1 MTRVKSIISIN
12 LKNVFR
18 KPESF
23 HHKSELITIIKYSL
37 LFIFLFTE
45 LSSAQFYYF
54 GRNKVQYEDFDWKIL
69 RTRHFNIY
77 YYGEMETIAEIG
89 AYYAEE
95 IYDEL
100 KVRLNHVVTR
110 KIPLIFYNTS
120 IHFQQTNITPGLIP
134 EGVGGF
140 FEFLKG
146 RVVLPS
152 TGSLKDFRHV
162 IRHELVHVFM
172 TNKIYR
178 TLSDHRIP
186 PDALPPLW
194 FVEGLAEYLS
204 TEVDAQAEM
213 VMRDAV
219 INNYFVGIKDIYAI
233 YGSFLMY
240 KEGQSFLEFVDE
252 VYGKEKIPLMVEN
265 FWMYKNF
272 NNLLEY
278 LLGKTIEEIDDEW
291 LYWLRK
297 KYYPLFDEKL
307 PHNIGAKKLTEK
319 GFYFS
324 PVHLNIK
331 GKDFVY
337 SSANRDGYSSI
348 YRIELDE
355 KFNAKDSPE
364 LVLRGE
370 KTDEFESFH
379 LFQSAIDVSAEGL
392 LAFVTKSGATDV
404 IHFLNTADNKLNKSF
419 QRDYLISISSP
430 KFSSDGNKITFQAVD
445 QKGFSD
451 IYVYH
456 IISDSLDR
464 ITNDY
469 YDDKSPVFGRNDKEI
484 IFTSDRTA
492 GRINRK
498 YNLFS
503 IDKYSKRISY
513 LTYIDA
519 NISSPVISPD
529 NNEIYFTSDV
539 DGVRNIWKMDYKPDN
554 EKPASIRRVSRFFT
568 SSFDPS
574 FIANNKLIFTGFEK
588 FSFQIYSL
596 DLNNINSD
604 SILTVA
610 MDFSGAGGKWHHKF
624 LSAFSEREK
633 LEYEKDYTLD
643 YAAGLVSTDPVFGT
657 QGGAIF
663 SLSDILGD
671 DKYFFLLYNTANV
684 QSDFLKSFNVAIE
697 RLDLS
702 KRVNYGYGVFHFSG
716 RRYDIRDSDEYY
728 YERIFGGFFRFNYP
742 LSKFQRIE
750 ALASLANSD
759 KEVFAGIR
767 QRKALLLTN
776 SVSFVHDNSLWGPS
790 GPLDGSRLLL
800 LLGYTSDIK
809 FSNVNYFSF
818 IADLRH
824 YYRLGLTTSIAGRLG
839 FFYNEGKEARRYF
852 MGGSWDLRGW
862 PRWSIR
868 GEKMWL
874 SSLELRFPLID
885 VLYIKF
891 PFMGL
896 GFVGIRGAAFF
907 DAGSAWDNDY
917 KTTYG
922 SVGGGVRLNLFGVLV
937 LRYDIGKKIENNFTN
952 FQPGLFYQFFFGWD
966 F

>member
-1 MTRVKSIISIN
+1 M
-12 LKNVFR
+12 
-18 KPESF
+18 
-23 HHKSELITIIKYSL
+23 
-37 LFIFLFTE
+37 
-45 LSSAQFYYF
+45 
-54 GRNKVQYEDFDWKIL
+54 QYEDFDWKVL
-69 RTRHFNIY
+69 RTKHFNIY

-89 AYYAEE
+89 AFYAEE

-134 EGVGGF
+134 DGVGGF

-152 TGSLKDFRHV
+152 NGSLKEFRHV

-204 TEVDAQAEM
+204 TDIDAQAEM

-219 INNYFVGIKDIYAI
+219 INNYFVGLKDIFSI

-265 FWMYKNF
+265 FWMYRSF
-272 NNLLEY
+272 NTLLEY
-278 LLGKTIEEIDDEW
+278 ILGKTIEEIDNEW

-297 KYYPLFDEKL
+297 KYYPLFNEKM
-307 PHNIGAKKLTEK
+307 PHNIGAKKLTES

-324 PVHLNIK
+324 PVHLRIK
-331 GKDFVY
+331 DKDY
-337 SSANRDGYSSI
+337 IYTSANRDGYSSI

-355 KFNAKDSPE
+355 SLNEKNSPE
-364 LVLRGE
+364 LILRGE
-370 KTDEFESFH
+370 KTDELESFH
-379 LFQSAIDVSAEGL
+379 LFRSAIDISSEGL

-404 IHFLNTADNKLNKSF
+404 IHFMSTATNQITNTF
-419 QRDYLISISSP
+419 QQNYLVSISSP
-430 KFSSDGNKITFQAVD
+430 KFNSNGNKITFHAVD

-451 IYVYH
+451 IYIYN
-456 IISDSLDR
+456 IMTDSLDR
-464 ITNDY
+464 LTNDY
-469 YDDKSPVFGRNDKEI
+469 YDDKDPAFGIHDDTI
-484 IFTSDRTA
+484 IFSSDRTS
-492 GRINRK
+492 GRIEKK

-503 IDKYSKRISY
+503 INTNSKSISY
-513 LTYIDA
+513 LTYLDA
-519 NISSPVISPD
+519 NVSSPILSPKK
-529 NNEIYFTSDV
+529 NEIFFAADI
-539 DGVRNIWKMDYKPDN
+539 DGVRNIWKMDYLNTGIKTD
-554 EKPASIRRVSRFFT
+554 SIKRVSRFFT
-568 SSFDPS
+568 SSFDHR
-574 FIANNKLIFTGFEK
+574 FIEQDKLIFTGFEK
-588 FSFQIYSL
+588 FSFHIYQYDLESL
-596 DLNNINSD
+596 KPEET
-604 SILTVA
+604 LTIA
-610 MDFSGAGGKWHHKF
+610 MDFNGAEGKWYYSSITA
-624 LSAFSEREK
+624 SAEKEK
-633 LEYEKDYTLD
+633 LQYEKEYTLD

-657 QGGAIF
+657 QGGAIL

-671 DKYFFLLYNTANV
+671 DKYYLLLYNTANV
-684 QSDFLKSFNVAIE
+684 QSDFLKSFNVALE

-702 KRVNYGYGVFHFSG
+702 KRVNFGYGVFHFSG
-716 RRYDIRDSDEYY
+716 RRYDIRDTDEYY

-742 LSKFQRIE
+742 ISKFQRIE

-759 KEVFAGIR
+759 KEVFAGLR
-767 QRKALLLTN
+767 ERKALLLTN
-776 SVSFVHDNSLWGPS
+776 SISFVHDNSLWGSS

-809 FSNVNYFSF
+809 FSNVNYFSV
-818 IADLRH
+818 IADMRH
-824 YYRLGLTTSIAGRLG
+824 YFRIGLTTNIAARLGL
-839 FFYNEGKEARRYF
+839 FYNEGKEARRYF

-885 VLYIKF
+885 VLYVKF
-891 PFMGL
+891 PFFGL
-896 GFVGIRGAAFF
+896 GFMGIRGAAFF
-907 DAGSAWDNDY
+907 DAGSAWDTDY

-922 SVGGGVRLNLFGVLV
+922 SIGTGIRFNLFGVLV
-937 LRYDIGKKIENNFTN
+937 LRYDIGKKIENNFSSL
-952 FQPGLFYQFFFGWD
+952 QQGLFYQFFFGWD

>member
-1 MTRVKSIISIN
+1 MTEFS
-12 LKNVFR
+12 
-18 KPESF
+18 
-23 HHKSELITIIKYSL
+23 T
-37 LFIFLFTE
+37 
-45 LSSAQFYYF
+45 AQFYYF
-54 GRNKVQYEDFDWKIL
+54 GRNKVQYEDFDWKVL

-89 AYYAEE
+89 AFYAEE

-134 EGVGGF
+134 DGVGGF

-152 TGSLKDFRHV
+152 NGSLKEFRHV

-204 TEVDAQAEM
+204 TDIDAQAEM

-219 INNYFVGIKDIYAI
+219 INNYFVGIKDIFSI

-252 VYGKEKIPLMVEN
+252 FYGKEKIPLMVEN
-265 FWMYKNF
+265 FWMYRNF

-278 LLGKTIEEIDDEW
+278 LLGKTIEEIDNEW
-291 LYWLRK
+291 VYWLRK
-297 KYYPLFDEKL
+297 KYYPLFSEKL

-324 PVHLNIK
+324 PVHYKIK
-331 GKDFVY
+331 DKDY
-337 SSANRDGYSSI
+337 IYTSANIDGYSSL
-348 YRIELDE
+348 YRIEMDE
-355 KFNAKDSPE
+355 KLNAKNSPE
-364 LVLRGE
+364 LILRGE
-370 KTDEFESFH
+370 KTDELESFH
-379 LFQSAIDVSAEGL
+379 LFRSAIDISSGGL

-404 IHFLNTADNKLNKSF
+404 IHFMSTVTNQISRTF
-419 QRDYLISISSP
+419 QRNYLLSISSP
-430 KFSSDGNKITFQAVD
+430 KFNSNGSKVTFQAVD

-451 IYVYH
+451 IYVYN
-456 IISDSLDR
+456 ILTDSLDR
-464 ITNDY
+464 LTNDY
-469 YDDKSPVFGRNDKEI
+469 YDDKDPVFGTNDDTI
-484 IFTSDRTA
+484 IFSSDRTA
-492 GRINRK
+492 GRIEGT

-503 IDKYSKRISY
+503 VNTESKRISY
-513 LTYIDA
+513 LTYLDA
-519 NISSPVISPD
+519 NVSSPVLSPEED
-529 NNEIYFTSDV
+529 EIYFTADI
-539 DGVRNIWKMDYKPDN
+539 DGVRNIWKMNYFENGTKAD
-554 EKPASIRRVSRFFT
+554 SVTRVSRFFT
-568 SSFDPS
+568 SSFDQS
-574 FIANNKLIFTGFEK
+574 FLANDKLIFTGFEK
-588 FSFQIYSL
+588 FSFHIYLL
-596 DLNNINSD
+596 DLNNTYQD
-604 SILTVA
+604 SVLSVN
-610 MDFSGAGGKWHHKF
+610 MDFNGAGGKWFYSNITAAAEK
-624 LSAFSEREK
+624 EK
-633 LEYEKDYTLD
+633 LEYEKEYTLD

-671 DKYFFLLYNTANV
+671 DKYFLLLYNTANV
-684 QSDFLKSFNVAIE
+684 QSDFLKSFNVALE

-702 KRVNYGYGVFHFSG
+702 KRVNFGYGVFHFSG
-716 RRYDIRDSDEYY
+716 RRYDIRDTDEYY

-742 LSKFQRIE
+742 ISKFQRIE

-759 KEVFAGIR
+759 KEVFAGIKE
-767 QRKALLLTN
+767 RKALLLTN

-790 GPLDGSRLLL
+790 GPLDGSRLLF

-809 FSNVNYFSF
+809 FSNVNYFSV

-824 YYRLGLTTSIAGRLG
+824 YQRIGLTTTIAGRLG
-839 FFYNEGKEARRYF
+839 LFYNEGKEARRYF

-874 SSLELRFPLID
+874 SSLEFRFPLID
-885 VLYIKF
+885 VLYVKF
-891 PFMGL
+891 PFFGL
-896 GFVGIRGAAFF
+896 GFMGIRGAAFF
-907 DAGSAWDNDY
+907 DAGSAWDSEY

-922 SVGGGVRLNLFGVLV
+922 SLGAGIRFNLFGVLV
-937 LRYDIGKKIENNFTN
+937 LRYDIGKKIENNFSN
-952 FQPGLFYQFFFGWD
+952 LQSGLFYQFFFGWD

>member
-1 MTRVKSIISIN
+1 
-12 LKNVFR
+12 
-18 KPESF
+18 
-23 HHKSELITIIKYSL
+23 
-37 LFIFLFTE
+37 
-45 LSSAQFYYF
+45 
-54 GRNKVQYEDFDWKIL
+54 
-69 RTRHFNIY
+69 
-77 YYGEMETIAEIG
+77 METIAEIG

-100 KVRLNHVVTR
+100 KVKLNHVVTR

-152 TGSLKDFRHV
+152 TGSLKEFRHV

-194 FVEGLAEYLS
+194 FVEGLAEYFS
-204 TEVDAQAEM
+204 TDIDAQAEM
-213 VMRDAV
+213 IMRDAV
-219 INNYFVGIKDIYAI
+219 INNYFVGLKDIYNI
-233 YGSFLMY
+233 YGTFLMY
-240 KEGQSFLEFVDE
+240 KEGQSFLEFVGD

-265 FWMYKNF
+265 FWMYRNF
-272 NNLLEY
+272 NELLEY
-278 LLGKTIEEIDDEW
+278 ILGKSIEEIDNEW

-297 KYYPLFDEKL
+297 KYYPLFDEKI
-307 PHNIGAKKLTEK
+307 PHNIGARKLTEK

-324 PVHLNIK
+324 PVHYNIK
-331 GKDFVY
+331 GKDY
-337 SSANRDGYSSI
+337 IYTSANRDGYSSI
-348 YRIELDE
+348 YRIEYDE
-355 KFNAKDSPE
+355 KINSKSSPE
-364 LVLRGE
+364 LILRGE
-370 KTDEFESFH
+370 KTDELESFH
-379 LFQSAIDVSAEGL
+379 LFRSAIDISKDGL

-404 IHFLNTADNKLNKSF
+404 IHFLNLENNQITKTF
-419 QRDYLISISSP
+419 QRDYLLSISSP
-430 KFSSDGNKITFQAVD
+430 KFSSNGSKVTFQAVD

-451 IYVYH
+451 IYVYYMLT
-456 IISDSLDR
+456 DSLDR
-464 ITNDY
+464 LTNDY
-469 YDDKSPVFGRNDKEI
+469 YDDNDPVFGKDDEEI
-484 IFTSDRTA
+484 LFSSDRTA
-492 GRINRK
+492 GEIEKK

-503 IDKYSKRISY
+503 INTANKRINY
-513 LTYIDA
+513 LTYVNA
-519 NISSPVISPD
+519 NVSSPSLSPD
-529 NNEIYFTSDV
+529 GKEIFFTTDY
-539 DGVRNIWKMDYKPDN
+539 DGVRNIWKLAYPVDGGRT
-554 EKPASIRRVSRFFT
+554 ETISRVSRFFT
-568 SSFDPS
+568 SSFDQR
-574 FIANNKLIFTGFEK
+574 FIRDDKLIFTGFEN
-588 FSFQIYSL
+588 FSFHIYSL
-596 DLNNINSD
+596 ELNKTSND
-604 SILTVA
+604 SVLTVS
-610 MDFSGAGGKWHHKF
+610 MDFSGAGGKWYYSGITASTEK
-624 LSAFSEREK
+624 EK
-633 LEYEKDYTLD
+633 LVYEKEYTLD

-663 SLSDILGD
+663 SLSDLLGD
-671 DKYFFLLYNTANV
+671 DKYFLLLYNTANV

-702 KRVNYGYGVFHFSG
+702 KRVNFGYGVFHFSG

-728 YERIFGGFFRFNYP
+728 FERIFGGFFRFNYP
-742 LSKFQRIE
+742 ISKFQRIE
-750 ALASLANSD
+750 AIASLANSD

-776 SVSFVHDNSLWGPS
+776 SVSFVHDNSLWGYS
-790 GPLDGSRLLL
+790 GPLDGSRLLF
-800 LLGYTSDIK
+800 LLGYTSDVK
-809 FSNVNYFSF
+809 FSNVNYFSV
-818 IADLRH
+818 IADIRH
-824 YYRLGLTTSIAGRLG
+824 YYRLGLTTTIAGRLG

-874 SSLELRFPLID
+874 SSLEFRFPLID

-907 DAGSAWDNDY
+907 DAGSAWDTEY

-922 SVGGGVRLNLFGVLV
+922 SVGGGIRFNLFGVLV
-937 LRYDIGKKIENNFTN
+937 LRYDIGKKIEKNFTS

>member
-1 MTRVKSIISIN
+1 MKLIISTN

-18 KPESF
+18 ETYLKVFLKCLS
-23 HHKSELITIIKYSL
+23 LIVFFLVDAGYS
-37 LFIFLFTE
+37 
-45 LSSAQFYYF
+45 QFYYF
-54 GRNKVQYEDFDWKIL
+54 GRNKVQYEDFNWKVL
-69 RTRHFNIY
+69 RTKHFNIY

-89 AYYAEE
+89 AHYAEE
-95 IYDEL
+95 MYDEL
-100 KVRLNHVVTR
+100 KVKLNHVVTR

-152 TGSLKDFRHV
+152 TGSLSEFRHV

-204 TEVDAQAEM
+204 TDVDAQAEM
-213 VMRDAV
+213 IMRDAV
-219 INNYFVGIKDIYAI
+219 INNYFVGLKDIFNI
-233 YGSFLMY
+233 YGTFLMY
-240 KEGQSFLEFVDE
+240 KEGQSFLEFVDD
-252 VYGKEKIPLMVEN
+252 VYGQEKIPLMVEN
-265 FWMYKNF
+265 FWMYRNF
-272 NNLLEY
+272 NDLLEY
-278 LLGKTIEEIDDEW
+278 LLGKSVEEIDNEW
-291 LYWLRK
+291 LFWLRK
-297 KYYPLFDEKL
+297 KYYPLFDEKI
-307 PHNIGAKKLTEK
+307 PHNIGAKKITEK

-324 PVHLNIK
+324 PVHFNIN
-331 GKDFVY
+331 GKDYVY
-337 SSANRDGYSSI
+337 TSANRDGYSSI
-348 YRIELDE
+348 YRIEIDQ
-355 KFNAKDSPE
+355 KKKSISSPE
-364 LVLRGE
+364 LILRGE

-379 LFQSAIDVSAEGL
+379 LFRSAIDVSKDGL

-404 IHFLNTADNKLNKSF
+404 IHFMNLENNKITKTF
-419 QRDYLISISSP
+419 QQDFLLSISSP
-430 KFSSDGNKITFQAVD
+430 KFSYNGSKITFQAVD

-451 IYVYH
+451 IYVYQLLT
-456 IISDSLDR
+456 DSLIR
-464 ITNDY
+464 LTNDY
-469 YDDKSPVFGRNDKEI
+469 YDDKDPVFGRDDDEI
-484 IFTSDRTA
+484 LFASDRTA
-492 GRINRK
+492 GEIEKK

-503 IDKYSKRISY
+503 INTKNKRIRY
-513 LTYIDA
+513 LTYINA
-519 NISSPVISPD
+519 NASSPCLTPD
-529 NNEIYFTSDV
+529 KSEIYFTADI
-539 DGVRNIWKMDYKPDN
+539 DGVRNIWKMNYPAAG
-554 EKPASIRRVSRFFT
+554 EKTEIISRVSRFFT
-568 SSFDPS
+568 SSFDQR
-574 FIANNKLIFTGFEK
+574 FMGNDKLIFTGFEN
-588 FSFQIYSL
+588 FSFHIYSL
-596 DLNNINSD
+596 ELNKTLAD
-604 SILTVA
+604 SVLTVS
-610 MDFSGAGGKWHHKF
+610 MDFSGSEGKWYY
-624 LSAFSEREK
+624 SGITSSTEIEK
-633 LEYEKDYTLD
+633 LEYEKEYTLD

-663 SLSDILGD
+663 SLSDLLGD
-671 DKYFFLLYNTANV
+671 DKYFLLLYNTANV

-702 KRVNYGYGVFHFSG
+702 KRVNFGYGVFHFSG

-728 YERIFGGFFRFNYP
+728 FERIFGSFFRFNYP
-742 LSKFQRIE
+742 ISKFQRIE
-750 ALASLANSD
+750 AIASLANSD
-759 KEVFAGIR
+759 KEVFAGLR

-776 SVSFVHDNSLWGPS
+776 TVSFVHDNSLWGYS
-790 GPLDGSRLLL
+790 GPLDGSRLLF
-800 LLGYTSDIK
+800 LLGYTSDVK
-809 FSNVNYFSF
+809 FSNVNYFSV
-818 IADLRH
+818 ITDMRH
-824 YYRLGLTTSIAGRLG
+824 YYRLGLTTTIAGRLG

-874 SSLELRFPLID
+874 SSVEVRFPLID

-891 PFMGL
+891 PFIGL

-907 DAGSAWDNDY
+907 DAGSAWDSEY

-922 SVGGGVRLNLFGVLV
+922 SVGGGIRFNLFGVLV
-937 LRYDIGKKIENNFTN
+937 LRYDIGKKIEKNFSS

>member
-1 MTRVKSIISIN
+1 M
-12 LKNVFR
+12 
-18 KPESF
+18 
-23 HHKSELITIIKYSL
+23 
-37 LFIFLFTE
+37 
-45 LSSAQFYYF
+45 
-54 GRNKVQYEDFDWKIL
+54 QYEDFDWKVL

-100 KVRLNHVVTR
+100 KVKLNHVVTR

-152 TGSLKDFRHV
+152 TGSLKEFRHV

-194 FVEGLAEYLS
+194 FVEGLAEYFS
-204 TEVDAQAEM
+204 TEIDAQAEM
-213 VMRDAV
+213 IMRDAV
-219 INNYFVGIKDIYAI
+219 INNYFVGLKDIYNI
-233 YGSFLMY
+233 YGTFLMY
-240 KEGQSFLEFVDE
+240 KEGQSFLEFVGD

-265 FWMYKNF
+265 FWMYRNF
-272 NNLLEY
+272 NELLEY
-278 LLGKTIEEIDDEW
+278 ILGKSIEEIDNEW

-297 KYYPLFDEKL
+297 KYYPLFDEKI
-307 PHNIGAKKLTEK
+307 PHNIGARKLTEK

-324 PVHLNIK
+324 PVHYNIK
-331 GKDFVY
+331 GKDY
-337 SSANRDGYSSI
+337 IYTSANRDGYSSI
-348 YRIELDE
+348 YRIEYDE
-355 KFNAKDSPE
+355 KINSKSSPE
-364 LVLRGE
+364 LILRGE
-370 KTDEFESFH
+370 KTDELESFH
-379 LFQSAIDVSAEGL
+379 LFRSAIDISKDGL

-404 IHFLNTADNKLNKSF
+404 IHFLNLENNQITKTF
-419 QRDYLISISSP
+419 QRDYLLSISSP
-430 KFSSDGNKITFQAVD
+430 KFSSNGSKVTFQAVD

-451 IYVYH
+451 IYVYYMLT
-456 IISDSLDR
+456 DSLDR
-464 ITNDY
+464 LTNDY
-469 YDDKSPVFGRNDKEI
+469 YDDNDPVFGKDDEEI
-484 IFTSDRTA
+484 LFSSDRTA
-492 GRINRK
+492 GEIEKK

-503 IDKYSKRISY
+503 INTTNKRINY
-513 LTYIDA
+513 LTYVNA
-519 NISSPVISPD
+519 NVSSPSLSPD
-529 NNEIYFTSDV
+529 GKEIFFTTDY
-539 DGVRNIWKMDYKPDN
+539 DGVRNIWKMAYPVDGGRT
-554 EKPASIRRVSRFFT
+554 ETMSRVSRFFT
-568 SSFDPS
+568 SSFDQR
-574 FIANNKLIFTGFEK
+574 FIRDDKLIFTGFEN
-588 FSFQIYSL
+588 FSFHIYSL
-596 DLNNINSD
+596 ELNKTSND
-604 SILTVA
+604 SVLTVS
-610 MDFSGAGGKWHHKF
+610 MDFSGAGGKWYYSGITASTEK
-624 LSAFSEREK
+624 EK
-633 LEYEKDYTLD
+633 LVYEKEYTLD

-663 SLSDILGD
+663 SLSDLLGD
-671 DKYFFLLYNTANV
+671 DKYFLLLYNTANV

-702 KRVNYGYGVFHFSG
+702 KRVNFGYGVFHFSG

-728 YERIFGGFFRFNYP
+728 FERIFGGFFRFNYP
-742 LSKFQRIE
+742 ISKFQRIE
-750 ALASLANSD
+750 AIASLANSD

-776 SVSFVHDNSLWGPS
+776 SVSFVHDNSLWGYS
-790 GPLDGSRLLL
+790 GPLDGSRLLF
-800 LLGYTSDIK
+800 LLGYTSDVK
-809 FSNVNYFSF
+809 FSNVNYFSV
-818 IADLRH
+818 IADIRH
-824 YYRLGLTTSIAGRLG
+824 YYRLGLTTTIAGRLG

-874 SSLELRFPLID
+874 SSLEFRFPLID

-907 DAGSAWDNDY
+907 DAGSAWDTEY

-922 SVGGGVRLNLFGVLV
+922 SVGGGIRFNLFGVLV
-937 LRYDIGKKIENNFTN
+937 LRYDIGKKIEKNFTS

>member
-1 MTRVKSIISIN
+1 
-12 LKNVFR
+12 
-18 KPESF
+18 
-23 HHKSELITIIKYSL
+23 
-37 LFIFLFTE
+37 
-45 LSSAQFYYF
+45 
-54 GRNKVQYEDFDWKIL
+54 
-69 RTRHFNIY
+69 
-77 YYGEMETIAEIG
+77 METIAEIG

-100 KVRLNHVVTR
+100 KVKLNHVVTR

-152 TGSLKDFRHV
+152 TGSLKEFRHV

-194 FVEGLAEYLS
+194 FVEGLAEYFS
-204 TEVDAQAEM
+204 TEIDAQAEM
-213 VMRDAV
+213 IMRDAV
-219 INNYFVGIKDIYAI
+219 INNYFVGLKDIYNI
-233 YGSFLMY
+233 YGTFLMY
-240 KEGQSFLEFVDE
+240 KEGQSFLEFVGD

-265 FWMYKNF
+265 FWMYRNF
-272 NNLLEY
+272 NELLEY
-278 LLGKTIEEIDDEW
+278 ILGKSIEEIDNEW

-297 KYYPLFDEKL
+297 KYYPLFDEKI
-307 PHNIGAKKLTEK
+307 PHNIGARKLTEK

-324 PVHLNIK
+324 PVHYNIK
-331 GKDFVY
+331 GKDY
-337 SSANRDGYSSI
+337 IYTSANRDGYSSI
-348 YRIELDE
+348 YRIEYDE
-355 KFNAKDSPE
+355 KINSKSSPE
-364 LVLRGE
+364 LILRGE
-370 KTDEFESFH
+370 KTDELESFH
-379 LFQSAIDVSAEGL
+379 LFRSAIDISKDGL

-404 IHFLNTADNKLNKSF
+404 IHFLNLENNQITKTF
-419 QRDYLISISSP
+419 QRDYLLSISSP
-430 KFSSDGNKITFQAVD
+430 KFSSNGSKVTFQAVD

-451 IYVYH
+451 IYVYYMLT
-456 IISDSLDR
+456 DSLDR
-464 ITNDY
+464 LTNDY
-469 YDDKSPVFGRNDKEI
+469 YDDNDPVFGKDDEEI
-484 IFTSDRTA
+484 LFSSDRTA
-492 GRINRK
+492 GEIEKK

-503 IDKYSKRISY
+503 INTTNKRINY
-513 LTYIDA
+513 LTYVNA
-519 NISSPVISPD
+519 NVSSPSLSPD
-529 NNEIYFTSDV
+529 GKEIFFTTDY
-539 DGVRNIWKMDYKPDN
+539 DGVRNIWKMAYPVDGGRT
-554 EKPASIRRVSRFFT
+554 ETMSRVSRFFT
-568 SSFDPS
+568 SSFDQR
-574 FIANNKLIFTGFEK
+574 FIRDDKLIFTGFEN
-588 FSFQIYSL
+588 FSFHIYSL
-596 DLNNINSD
+596 ELNKTSND
-604 SILTVA
+604 SVLTVS
-610 MDFSGAGGKWHHKF
+610 MDFSGAGGKWYYSGITASTEK
-624 LSAFSEREK
+624 EK
-633 LEYEKDYTLD
+633 LVYEKEYTLD

-663 SLSDILGD
+663 SLSDLLGD
-671 DKYFFLLYNTANV
+671 DKYFLLLYNTANV

-702 KRVNYGYGVFHFSG
+702 KRVNFGYGVFHFSG

-728 YERIFGGFFRFNYP
+728 FERIFGGFFRFNYP
-742 LSKFQRIE
+742 ISKFQRIE
-750 ALASLANSD
+750 AIASLANSD

-776 SVSFVHDNSLWGPS
+776 SVSFVHDNSLWGYS
-790 GPLDGSRLLL
+790 GPLDGSRLLF
-800 LLGYTSDIK
+800 LLGYTSDVK
-809 FSNVNYFSF
+809 FSNVNYFSV
-818 IADLRH
+818 IADIRH
-824 YYRLGLTTSIAGRLG
+824 YYRLGLTTTIAGRLG

-874 SSLELRFPLID
+874 SSLEFRFPLID

-907 DAGSAWDNDY
+907 DAGSAWDTEY

-922 SVGGGVRLNLFGVLV
+922 SVGGGIRFNLFGVLV
-937 LRYDIGKKIENNFTN
+937 LRYDIGKKIEKNFTS

>member
-1 MTRVKSIISIN
+1 MKSIISIN
-12 LKNVFR
+12 LKSDFNR
-18 KPESF
+18 LESF
-23 HHKSELITIIKYSL
+23 LPNSELIRLTKYILLII
-37 LFIFLFTE
+37 FFFAE

-54 GRNKVQYEDFDWKIL
+54 GRNKVQYEDFDWKVL

-77 YYGEMETIAEIG
+77 YYGEMEAVAEIG
-89 AYYAEE
+89 AFYAEE

-120 IHFQQTNITPGLIP
+120 IQFQQTNVTPGLIP
-134 EGVGGF
+134 DGVGGF
-140 FEFLKG
+140 FEFMKG

-152 TGSLKDFRHV
+152 TGSLQDFKHV

-204 TEVDAQAEM
+204 TDIDAQAEM

-219 INNYFVGIKDIYAI
+219 INNYFVGLENIYAI

-240 KEGQSFLEFVDE
+240 KEGQSFLEFISE
-252 VYGKEKIPLMVEN
+252 NYGEEKVLLMVEN
-265 FWMYKNF
+265 FWMYKDF
-272 NNLLEY
+272 NKLLEY
-278 LLGKTIEEIDDEW
+278 ILGKTIEEIDNEW
-291 LYWLRK
+291 LYSLRK
-297 KYYPLFDEKL
+297 KYYPLFDEKI
-307 PHNIGAKKLTEK
+307 PHNIGAKKITEK
-319 GFYFS
+319 GFHFS
-324 PVHLNIK
+324 PVHIK
-331 GKDFVY
+331 IDGKDY
-337 SSANRDGYSSI
+337 IYTSANRDGYSSI

-355 KFNAKDSPE
+355 NSKEKKDPE

-370 KTDEFESFH
+370 KTDELESFH
-379 LFQSAIDVSAEGL
+379 LFQSAIDISKEGL

-404 IHFLNTADNKLNKSF
+404 IHFLNTSTNKIVKSF
-419 QRDYLISISSP
+419 QQDNLISISSP
-430 KFSSDGNKITFQAVD
+430 KFSSNGNKVTFQAVD

-451 IYVYH
+451 IYIYN
-456 IISDSLDR
+456 ILSDSLDR
-464 ITNDY
+464 LINDY
-469 YDDKSPVFGRNDKEI
+469 YDDKDPAFGKDDDEI

-492 GRINRK
+492 GKIERK

-503 IDKYSKRISY
+503 IDSNSKRIRY
-513 LTYIDA
+513 LTYLDA
-519 NISSPVISPD
+519 NVSSPIVSPD
-529 NNEIYFTSDV
+529 KKEIYFTSDI
-539 DGVRNIWKMDYKPDN
+539 DSVRNIWKMDYPEDQKRVDTV
-554 EKPASIRRVSRFFT
+554 KRVSRFIT
-568 SSFDPS
+568 SAFDQR
-574 FIANNKLIFTGFEK
+574 FYDKDKIIFTGFEN
-588 FSFQIYSL
+588 FSFQIFLL
-596 DLNNINSD
+596 DLQKDQADSLVIITMDLSD
-604 SILTVA
+604 
-610 MDFSGAGGKWHHKF
+610 AGGKWF
-624 LSAFSEREK
+624 YSSLSSSSEREK
-633 LEYEKDYTLD
+633 AVYEKEYTLD

-663 SLSDILGD
+663 ALSDLLGD
-671 DKYFFLLYNTANV
+671 DKYFLLLYNTANV
-684 QSDFLKSFNVAIE
+684 QSDFLKSFNVAVE

-702 KRVNYGYGVFHFSG
+702 KRVNFGYGIFHFSG

-728 YERIFGGFFRFNYP
+728 FERIFGGFFRFNYP
-742 LSKFQRIE
+742 ISKFQRIE

-759 KEVFAGIR
+759 KEVFAGIK

-790 GPLDGSRLLL
+790 GPLDGSRLLF

-809 FSNVNYFSF
+809 FSNVNYFSV

-824 YYRLGLTTSIAGRLG
+824 YYRIGLTTTIAGRLG

-862 PRWSIR
+862 PRWTIR

-874 SSLELRFPLID
+874 SSLEFRFPLID
-885 VLYIKF
+885 ALYIKF
-891 PFMGL
+891 PFFGL
-896 GFVGIRGAAFF
+896 GFFGIRGAAFF
-907 DAGSAWDNDY
+907 DAGSAWDTEY
-917 KTTYG
+917 ETTYG
-922 SVGGGVRLNLFGVLV
+922 SVGGGIRFNLLGVLV
-937 LRYDIGKKIENNFTN
+937 LRYDIGKKIENNFSS